1 MKMIERYAIAT
12 LLIMSAVMLGVLI
25 PGGPIETR
33 NFSGMSPVILVGF
46 NTLLT
51 ALGLGSLAL
60 AYFVLDRRKGAYMLS
75 AFLGVEYF
83 LVYSLDLLGI
93 FPFSQDSMP
102 HVLRWIEVAGVI
114 ASFPLI
120 YLSIQLALTLDNS
133 ARTKNGPFRLE
144 HIRQIFLIALVAIG
158 IITFATHV
166 TMR

>member
-1 MKMIERYAIAT
+1 MNARYLVAT
-12 LLIMSAVMLGVLI
+12 LLVMSAAMLGVLI

-33 NFSGMSPVILVGF
+33 NFSEMSPLILAGF

-51 ALGLGSLAL
+51 ILGLGSFVL
-60 AYFVLDRRKGAYMLS
+60 AYFVLDRRKVTYMLS

-93 FPFSQDSMP
+93 FPVSPDSMS

-120 YLSIQLALTLDNS
+120 SLSIQLALTLDNS
-133 ARTKNGPFRLE
+133 IRTKKGPFRVE

-158 IITFATHV
+158 IITFATHAS
-166 TMR
+166 MR